1 MATSANG
8 RLSHRGWRTLGPPR
22 GGRGGN
28 WSVASPRFFFSPTL
42 SLRSHLRSRR
52 QQDAARGR
60 RLRLVHF
67 HHDPGADG
75 FDLLVLCVG
84 RKGREGGEG
93 GRCMQPGRA
102 AAAAAGVAGQFSTLS
117 SPSCAHISRHGRG
130 RHHLQAAARGRAAC
144 GHQAAGGGGEGGL
157 HGRGRGREKKGERG
171 SGTDSGKKGLEQ
183 HTQPRLARP
192 PRVSPENE
200 NGPRCVCART
210 PPHFPHFTTG
220 SPPARPRSAAPSRP
234 RWRPAPKAAARP
246 ARPGRP
252 PGGANG
258 RPTLSPSRPC
268 R

>member
-1 MATSANG
+1 MPPADVDSALSTSTTTRA
-8 RLSHRGWRTLGPPR
+8 
-22 GGRGGN
+22 
-28 WSVASPRFFFSPTL
+28 PTGSTFL
-42 SLRSHLRSRR
+42 Y
-52 QQDAARGR
+52 
-60 RLRLVHF
+60 
-67 HHDPGADG
+67 
-75 FDLLVLCVG
+75 CVWG
-84 RKGREGGEG
+84 EREGREVRG